1 VRGGRGG
8 DGPERQGGA
17 GPVVW
22 VDREGAGG
30 LPQGEARAGE
40 RRDVLPSVGRA
51 GGRGAGAEEGQGQGR
66 AEEGQGQG
74 RAEEGQG
81 QGRAEEPKKAKAK
94 AAPKKAKAKAAP
106 KKAKAKAAPK
116 KAKAKAAL
124 KKVKET
130 VKKAAPKKKAEPV
143 EAKIS
148 GKVFTFARRPQGWL
162 PKTCPKCEKVVAKTL
177 VQLTKLF
184 GWRTPSGGHTIP
196 QPQCRACRA
205 VASRAAA
212 AKKRRASIEESKKAA
227 PKKKKAPAAGRGKKK
242 KKAAGKAE
250 KK

>member
-1 VRGGRGG
+1 MEVLEVLASEQRGFTCAEVAEAMGLSARAARGRLSGLI
-8 DGPERQGGA
+8 EKEQVVSRKEKR
-17 GPVVW
+17 GPVSAVMYY
-22 VDREGAGG
+22 
-30 LPQGEARAGE
+30 
-40 RRDVLPSVGRA
+40 LPSVAPEDGEPA
-51 GGRGAGAEEGQGQGR
+51 PKKAKANK
-66 AEEGQGQG
+66 A
-74 RAEEGQG
+74 A
-81 QGRAEEPKKAKAK
+81 PKKAKAK